1 MRQYLI
7 TIFWGLFVWLFATLF
22 FVFFGEYVLFSPQTE
37 KFITSILLLLVGTA
51 LLLWLVTKIYVLFD
65 RSKHALLKFGIIGS
79 IIGLALDTF
88 SISNHH
94 RVFPK
99 LDETQI
105 IAFTAWMSFAYA
117 LYLLI
122 PGVMY
127 FKRIKTWI

>member
-1 MRQYLI
+1 MRQYVV
-7 TIFWGLFVWLFATLF
+7 TIFWGLLVWLFATLF
-22 FVFFGEYVLFSPQTE
+22 FVFFGEHVLFGPGTE
-37 KFITSILLLLVGTA
+37 KFVTSLLLLLAGTA

-65 RSKHALLKFGIIGS
+65 RSKNAFLKFGIIGS

-88 SISNHH
+88 SLSNYHL
-94 RVFPK
+94 VFPK

-127 FKRIKTWI
+127 FKKN